1 MRKHEGPKTGSGCGV
16 WDLFLAAARIGMS
29 PSIHESYN
37 PTSHHPTHYSIFL
50 TAGAKQAL
58 IQCVFAACECEG
70 NVDSMTPS
78 KKYAR
83 RAE

>member
-1 MRKHEGPKTGSGCGV
+1 MGFVLSSGEDSCEPV
-16 WDLFLAAARIGMS
+16 HPRI
-29 PSIHESYN
+29 IHN
-37 PTSHHPTHYSIFL
+37 PTSHNPTLYSIFL
-50 TAGAKQAL
+50 TAEAKQAF
-58 IQCVFAACECEG
+58 IQCVFAACEREG